1 MNFELYENK
10 HFETNVLFFFQVV
23 AALRASFN
31 NPDRAVEYLLTGIP
45 PSLRGEAEGSPQ
57 EAVAPSA
64 TATETPST
72 PASAAAST
80 DENPLAFLRNQEEF
94 QQMKRLLQQNPSM
107 LSALLQHI
115 GQSNPELL
123 NIISQNRDAFIRMVN
138 EPDGGSTAGK

>member
-1 MNFELYENK
+1 MLPWDSKGHLKCMQLHLYLHRQVLCGQKFFKDSNKPIGLENATAVIGSAWNGIGFWDYPFK
-10 HFETNVLFFFQVV
+10 V
-23 AALRASFN
+23 AS
-31 NPDRAVEYLLTGIP
+31 
-45 PSLRGEAEGSPQ
+45 
-57 EAVAPSA
+57 VAP
-64 TATETPST
+64 
-72 PASAAAST
+72 SAAAST
-80 DENPLAFLRNQEEF
+80 DENPLDFLRNQEEF

>member
-1 MNFELYENK
+1 M
-10 HFETNVLFFFQVV
+10 
-23 AALRASFN
+23 RASFN

-45 PSLRGEAEGSPQ
+45 PSLRGEGEGSPQ
-57 EAVAPSA
+57 EAAVAPPASA
-64 TATETPST
+64 ATETSST

-80 DENPLAFLRNQEEF
+80 EGGENPLAFLRNQEEF

-138 EPDGGSTAGK
+138 EPDGGSSAGNEIKFQSRKNKLWLKCSSN

>member
-1 MNFELYENK
+1 M
-10 HFETNVLFFFQVV
+10 
-23 AALRASFN
+23 RASFN

-57 EAVAPSA
+57 DVAPPASGTDA
-64 TATETPST
+64 PST
-72 PASAAAST
+72 PASAAAAST

-94 QQMKRLLQQNPSM
+94 QQMKRLLQQNPNM

-138 EPDGGSTAGK
+138 EPDGGSSAGK

>member
-1 MNFELYENK
+1 MNFEPYKNK
-10 HFETNVLFFFQVV
+10 LDWTKWPIFQVV

-45 PSLRGEAEGSPQ
+45 PSLRDEAEGSPQ
-57 EAVAPSA
+57 EAVAPPAS
-64 TATETPST
+64 ATETAST
-72 PASAAAST
+72 PASAAST
-80 DENPLAFLRNQEEF
+80 DENPLAFLRSQEEF
-94 QQMKRLLQQNPSM
+94 QQMKRLLQQNPNM

-138 EPDGGSTAGK
+138 EPDGGSSAGK